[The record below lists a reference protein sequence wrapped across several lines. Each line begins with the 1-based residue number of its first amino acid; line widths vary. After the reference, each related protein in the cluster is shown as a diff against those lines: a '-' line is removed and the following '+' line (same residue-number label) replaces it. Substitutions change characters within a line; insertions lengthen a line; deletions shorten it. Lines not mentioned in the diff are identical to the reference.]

1 MVTLSLHNPKE
12 PSDTKFK
19 PTSSIQVPL
28 GQSTTF
34 LIALKAREI
43 DESGKELTESQRNCR
58 LDEDTDAL
66 DIFNIYTRTGCLFEC
81 KMKQSM
87 RRCGCVPWNYPVN
100 MENKVFINF
109 ISIRE

>member
-34 LIALKAREI
+34 LITPKATEI

-81 KMKQSM
+81 KMKYAVGK
-87 RRCGCVPWNYPVN
+87 CGCNPWYYPIN
-100 MENKVFINF
+100 MKRQVRDTAI
-109 ISIRE
+109 